1 MVINIIRIVVRIN
14 LETERGKCRIN
25 KSLMIFI
32 DDIYWWF
39 IYLLLL
45 TITKLLNIYLHAQ
58 KLIYNNFNIK
68 N

>member
-32 DDIYWWF
+32 DDIYIDDLYISF
-39 IYLLLL
+39 Y
-45 TITKLLNIYLHAQ
+45 
-58 KLIYNNFNIK
+58 
-68 N
+68 